1 MNDIEMLNCILQN
14 AEMGCQ
20 GITNIRRMEHSM
32 AVDRVLCDQ
41 LARYGRFYGAAHKM
55 LTSRG
60 EKAKHISPVVKTMTR
75 IAAGRDLQRDASAS
89 HIAEMM
95 IKGSTMGV
103 NKLVRRL
110 RDYNRQNPGVT
121 LRNTAQFKAH
131 GLPFLIPSACP
142 KNLTAQSAHLNYA
155 ALPIFHTK
163 NRRSLRSTFPR

>member
-1 MNDIEMLNCILQN
+1 MIILNDIEMLNCILQN

-20 GITNIRRMEHSM
+20 GITNIRRMEHST

-41 LARYGRFYGAAHKM
+41 LARYGKFYGAAHKM

-121 LRNTAQFKAH
+121 MLAKKMLDAEEEHIREMRAF
-131 GLPFLIPSACP
+131 I
-142 KNLTAQSAHLNYA
+142 
-155 ALPIFHTK
+155 
-163 NRRSLRSTFPR
+163 